1 METKT
6 NKIMVD
12 LNLTINT
19 SIFKKYIKNKIDSE
33 NITISKKDKIN
44 KIGIS
49 TSYIPIAIF
58 TEYLI
63 DYLIKNT
70 MENNDNDFNGLTEIK
85 FIKLE
90 NLIYKDKEIRKNFI
104 HYLYEYNSK
113 ENYKA
118 NGLINFKII
127 NQYISK
133 KISKSLKLDN
143 DYMNFLCFVLNKS
156 INQIINIS
164 VNILQFTKK
173 TYIKSDIIKFV
184 ISILYNGEFYD
195 KIETKLIDCLE
206 YRKEKKTTEQKQQE
220 EQDKQENNENQEEQ
234 ENREEQEEQEEQ
246 EDINI
251 IDSEEDD

>member
-1 METKT
+1 MLISLMETKT
-6 NKIMVD
+6 NKIMDD

-33 NITISKKDKIN
+33 NITINKKDKIN

-184 ISILYNGEFYD
+184 ISILYTGEFYD

-206 YRKEKKTTEQKQQE
+206 YRKEKKTIEQKQQE

-234 ENREEQEEQEEQ
+234 E
-246 EDINI
+246 DINI
-251 IDSEEDD
+251 IDSEEED